1 MVALTLDR
9 GSAAPAVAGYAGAFI
24 TVMIWATWILA
35 TRHTAAT
42 ALGTIDLGL
51 IRYGIP
57 ALVLAPVWLKTGLIP
72 KTLPRGLLAMM
83 VAGSGAVFFQV
94 AAFAI
99 HATPASSVGVLLGG
113 SMPLAT
119 ALIGVAFFGER
130 PDRMRLVG
138 FGAIIIGVT
147 ILLVRSLGASD
158 GSAWTGYMLLP
169 AAATLWAI
177 YTHAFRRSGL
187 SALEGSALIAV
198 WSFLI
203 HLVLA
208 AVSGTST
215 LMSVPLGE
223 VGLQVL
229 SQGVLSGLAA
239 TLAYGFAV
247 RRLGGTQAAAFTALT
262 PVLATF
268 GGAALLGE
276 TIGPFEIAAAV
287 VTSAGVA
294 LSTGILSPKQ
304 A

>member
-9 GSAAPAVAGYAGAFI
+9 GSAAPAAGYAGAFI

-42 ALGTIDLGL
+42 AIGTIDLGL

-57 ALVLAPVWLKTGLIP
+57 ALVLAPVWLKTGLLP
-72 KTLPRGLLAMM
+72 KALPLSLLVLM

-99 HATPASSVGVLLGG
+99 HATPASSVGILLGG
-113 SMPLAT
+113 SMPLAA
-119 ALIGVAFFGER
+119 ALIGILFFQER
-130 PDRMRLVG
+130 PDRMR
-138 FGAIIIGVT
+138 IIGFSAIVVGVA
-147 ILLVRSLGASD
+147 ILLGRSLGGSD
-158 GSAWTGYMLLP
+158 PSAWTGYVLLP

-187 SALEGSALIAV
+187 SAVEGSALIAV

-203 HLVLA
+203 HLALA
-208 AVSGTST
+208 SVFGST
-215 LMSVPLGE
+215 LTHVPLGE
-223 VGLQVL
+223 IGLQVL
-229 SQGVLSGLAA
+229 SQGILSGLAA
-239 TLAYGFAV
+239 TVAYGFAV

-262 PVLATF
+262 PVLAMF

-276 TIGPFEIAAAV
+276 SIGSFEAVAAV
-287 VTSAGVA
+287 ITSGGVA
-294 LSTGILSPKQ
+294 LSTGILSHRQ

>member
-9 GSAAPAVAGYAGAFI
+9 GPAAPAAAGYAGAFI

-57 ALVLAPVWLKTGLIP
+57 ALVLAPVWLKTGLMP
-72 KTLPRGLLAMM
+72 KSLPLALLAMM

-119 ALIGVAFFGER
+119 ALIGVVFFSER
-130 PDRMRLVG
+130 PDRMRIIG
-138 FGAIIIGVT
+138 FGAIVTGVI
-147 ILLVRSLGASD
+147 ILLVRSLGASE
-158 GSAWTGYMLLP
+158 GSTWMSYVLLP

-187 SALEGSALIAV
+187 SAVEGSALIAV

-203 HLVLA
+203 HLALA
-208 AVSGTST
+208 FVSGTT
-215 LMSVPLGE
+215 LASVPLGE

-262 PVLATF
+262 PVLAMF

-276 TIGPFEIAAAV
+276 TIGSFEITAAI

-294 LSTGILSPKQ
+294 LSTGILSPRQ
-304 A
+304 P